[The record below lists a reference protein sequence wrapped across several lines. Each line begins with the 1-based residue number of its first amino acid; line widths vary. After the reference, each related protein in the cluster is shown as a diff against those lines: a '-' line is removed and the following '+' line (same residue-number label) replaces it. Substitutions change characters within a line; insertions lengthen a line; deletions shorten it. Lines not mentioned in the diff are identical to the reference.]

1 MTGASSRA
9 LLMGRYAYV
18 ITVLHGVA
26 LATTNS
32 MIWSAFVIYGF
43 ETGHPFADT
52 GRGSSDYRQ
61 TR

>member
-1 MTGASSRA
+1 VIGASSHA

-18 ITVLHGVA
+18 TVLHGVA

-43 ETGHPFADT
+43 ETGDPFADT